1 MSDFDLDID
10 LTEEM
15 LTIRERC
22 RQFAREV
29 LRPIGAK
36 LDRMSAEEVI
46 ARGSPLWDVL
56 RRYKELGFGGAA
68 QFTESDL
75 TPAQKALLHGL
86 VLEELAWGDVGLMIT
101 CGLYNISPVV
111 AQGFGRPDLAEFFG
125 KRDEIG
131 CLAVTE
137 PGHGSDHVAFTEP
150 AYRDTSIKPSLKVRR
165 QGEDYVLNGQ
175 KAAWVSCGSI
185 AGSATVFAVF
195 EDSKAGL
202 ADGVVLLMPLDLPG
216 VTRGK
221 PLEKIGQRSLNQGEI
236 FFDDVL
242 VPRRFMVAEGPDA
255 YPLIWEGYLGNANT
269 HMGQQFVG
277 VARAAFDH
285 ALAYAKQRVQGG
297 RPIFEHQAVKVRLFN
312 MFQKVEA
319 ARSHARRVAI
329 AAAVKPGGVPFQHA
343 TSSKVFCTQMAFEV
357 SSEAIQVLGGN
368 GLTREYPVEKIFR
381 DARAS
386 LIEDGENGML
396 GLMAAARL

>member
-15 LTIRERC
+15 LAIRDRC

-56 RRYKELGFGGAA
+56 RQYKELGFGGAA
-68 QFTESDL
+68 QFAESDL

-86 VLEELAWGDVGLMIT
+86 VLEELSWGDVGLMIT
-101 CGLYNISPVV
+101 CGLYNISPFV
-111 AQGFGRPDLAEFFG
+111 AQSFGRPDLAEFFG

-137 PGHGSDHVAFTEP
+137 PSHGSDHVAFTEP
-150 AYRDTSIKPSLKVRR
+150 AYRDARIKPSLRVRR
-165 QGEDYVLNGQ
+165 QGDDYVLNGQ

-185 AGSATVFAVF
+185 AGSGIVFAVF
-195 EDSKAGL
+195 EDSEAGL
-202 ADGVVLLMPLDLPG
+202 SDGVVLLMPLDLPG
-216 VTRGK
+216 ITRGK

-236 FFDDVL
+236 FFDNVL

-277 VARAAFDH
+277 VARAAFDY
-285 ALAYAKQRVQGG
+285 ALEYAKQRVQGG